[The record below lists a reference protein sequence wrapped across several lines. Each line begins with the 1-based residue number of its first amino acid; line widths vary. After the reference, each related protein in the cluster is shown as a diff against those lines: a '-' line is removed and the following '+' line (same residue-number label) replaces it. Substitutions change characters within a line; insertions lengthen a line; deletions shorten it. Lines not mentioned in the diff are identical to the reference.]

1 MPRPGLD
8 FACLPWKELL
18 RHLEEWD
25 YRGECHDFVEIALD
39 NAILEHLE
47 EWDRNDL
54 SDAGEDRIGADAWSD
69 LPSTPAPP
77 PSDRAHPLWDKELD
91 G

>member
-1 MPRPGLD
+1 MPRQGLD
-8 FACLPWKELL
+8 FACLPWNELL

-25 YRGECHDFVEIALD
+25 YRGEGHDFVEIALD
-39 NAILEHLE
+39 NAILEHFE

-54 SDAGEDRIGADAWSD
+54 SAAAEDRIGADARSD
-69 LPSTPAPP
+69 LPSTSAPP
-77 PSDRAHPLWDKELD
+77 ASDRTHPLWDKDLD